1 MKLAVKNVTTGE
13 TLGTVLT
20 NHSMCFDEI
29 LELLDI
35 KYNKTEE
42 DYQEERYYFYEELE
56 LVQLD

>member
-20 NHSMCFDEI
+20 NHSMSLDET
-29 LELLDI
+29 LELLNI
-35 KYNKTEE
+35 KCNKTEE